1 MLLSPVEL
9 KNSVM
14 MALDSLR
21 ANKFR
26 SFLTILG
33 VMVGVGSVIG
43 MAAVIDG
50 LNNAAESEVDRLGS
64 NIIIVTKFKP
74 GTDFDNF
81 TDEERKRKPITVGE
95 AKAILDNCPSVRGV
109 SPSNYYF
116 KPGGNEVKY
125 LNRKFN
131 NPFFLGTWPDYV
143 SVQDKEIAS
152 GRYIT
157 ETDLQNRLMV
167 CVVGADI
174 EKVLF
179 PQSTAVGKDIR
190 INGDKFLVVGVM
202 KDVKSNFGNESE
214 NSYVMVPLTTYQK
227 LIPWEKELGLAC
239 RAESF
244 EKIDVA
250 IEEIIAALRVYRR
263 VPFNKE
269 NNFALSTQEQFKEQI
284 NNITKYI
291 YMGMVVIT
299 SVGLMVGGI
308 GVMNIMLVSVTERTR
323 EIGVRKAIGAKRSNI
338 IMQFLTEAM
347 TLSGTGGIVGILAGL
362 SLGTGVNLLLGFPLS
377 VSPFWIVLGFT
388 VSVSVGLV
396 SGIYPAIKA
405 SKLDPIESL
414 RYE

>member
-9 KNSVM
+9 KNSVL

-33 VMVGVGSVIG
+33 VMVGVGSVIA
-43 MAAVIDG
+43 MASVIDG
-50 LNNAAESEVDRLGS
+50 LNNAAESEIDRMGS
-64 NIIIVTKFKP
+64 NIIFVTKFKP
-74 GTDFDNF
+74 GTDWDNL
-81 TDEERKRKPITVGE
+81 TDDERKRKPITVGE
-95 AKAILDNCPSVRGV
+95 AQVILDNCPSVQGV
-109 SPSNYYF
+109 SPRNYYF
-116 KPGGNEVKY
+116 KPGGNEAKY

-131 NPFFLGTWPDYV
+131 NPYFLGTWPDYV
-143 SVQDKEIAS
+143 SVQDKNIGS
-152 GRYIT
+152 GRFIT

-167 CVVGADI
+167 CVIGSDI
-174 EKVLF
+174 ENVLF
-179 PQSTAVGKDIR
+179 PDGSGVGKEIR
-190 INGDKFLVVGVM
+190 FNGDRFLVVGVM
-202 KDVKSNFGNESE
+202 EEVKSNFGNESE
-214 NSYVMVPLTTYQK
+214 NRYVMVPLTTYQK
-227 LIPWEKELGLAC
+227 LIPWEKELGLDC

-244 EKIDVA
+244 EKIDIA
-250 IEEIIAALRVYRR
+250 IEEITAALRIYRK

-269 NNFALSTQEQFKEQI
+269 NNFALSTQEQFKEEI

-291 YMGMVVIT
+291 YMGMIVIT

-362 SLGTGVNLLLGFPLS
+362 SLGAAANFALGFPLS
-377 VSPFWIVLGFT
+377 VSPFWIILGFT

>member
-1 MLLSPVEL
+1 MILSPVEL
-9 KNSVM
+9 KNSVL

-50 LNNAAESEVDRLGS
+50 LNNAAESEVDKMGS
-64 NIIIVTKFKP
+64 NIISVSKFKP
-74 GTDFDNF
+74 GTDFDNL
-81 TDEERKRKPITVGE
+81 TEEERRRKPITVGE
-95 AKAILDNCPSVRGV
+95 AQAILDNCPSVQGV
-109 SPSNYYF
+109 SPRNYYF
-116 KPGGNEVKY
+116 KPGGNEAKY

-131 NPFFLGTWPDYV
+131 NPYFLGTWPDYV

-152 GRYIT
+152 GRFIT

-167 CVVGADI
+167 CVIGADI
-174 EKVLF
+174 AEVLF
-179 PQSTAVGKDIR
+179 LQSTAVGKEIR
-190 INGDKFLVVGVM
+190 FNGDKFLVVGVM
-202 KDVKSNFGNESE
+202 EDVKSNFGNDSE
-214 NSYVMVPLTTYQK
+214 NRYVMVPLTTYQK
-227 LIPWEKELGLAC
+227 LIPWEKELGLDC

-244 EKIDVA
+244 DKIDVA
-250 IEEIIAALRVYRR
+250 LEEITAALRVYRK
-263 VPFNKE
+263 VPFDKE

-291 YMGMVVIT
+291 YMGMIVIT

-362 SLGTGVNLLLGFPLS
+362 SLGTTVNLLLGFPLS
-377 VSPFWIVLGFT
+377 FSPFWIVLGFT
-388 VSVSVGLV
+388 VSVTVGLV

>member
-43 MAAVIDG
+43 MASVIDG

-74 GTDFDNF
+74 GTDFDNL
-81 TDEERKRKPITVGE
+81 TEDERKRKPITVGE
-95 AKAILDNCPSVRGV
+95 ARAILGNCPSIQGV
-109 SPSNYYF
+109 SPRNYYF
-116 KPGGNEVKY
+116 KPGGNVAKY

-131 NPFFLGTWPDYV
+131 NPYFLGTWPDYV

-152 GRYIT
+152 GRFIT

-179 PQSTAVGKDIR
+179 PHSTAVGKEIR
-190 INGDKFLVVGVM
+190 FNGDRFLVVGVM
-202 KDVKSNFGNESE
+202 EDVKSNFGNDSE
-214 NSYVMVPLTTYQK
+214 NRYVMIPLTTYQK

-244 EKIDVA
+244 DKIDVA
-250 IEEIIAALRVYRR
+250 IEEITAALRVYRK

-269 NNFALSTQEQFKEQI
+269 NNFALSTQEQFKDEI

-291 YMGMVVIT
+291 YMGMGVIT
-299 SVGLMVGGI
+299 SIGLMVGGI

-338 IMQFLTEAM
+338 IMQFLIEAM
-347 TLSGTGGIVGILAGL
+347 TLSGTGGIAGILAGL
-362 SLGTGVNLLLGFPLS
+362 FLGITVNLALGFPLS
-377 VSPFWIVLGFT
+377 ISPFWIILGFT
-388 VSVSVGLV
+388 VSVTVGLV